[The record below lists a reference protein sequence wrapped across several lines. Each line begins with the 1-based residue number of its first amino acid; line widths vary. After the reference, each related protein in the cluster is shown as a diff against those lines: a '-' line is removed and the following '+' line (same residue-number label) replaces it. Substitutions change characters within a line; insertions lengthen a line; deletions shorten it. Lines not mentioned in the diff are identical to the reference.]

1 MASNDSDKGSHV
13 AGKSEAMRRSKREY
27 IEVVMYSYGMT
38 RKEALQYIRNATP
51 EALEALIDGYEN
63 ECRKAFYND

>member
-51 EALEALIDGYEN
+51 ELLEELLNGYRA
-63 ECRKAFYND
+63 ECKKNFYSD